1 MGSQEEFWRGDGVAD
16 FLLHRNPRNDT
27 RPSAC
32 FGLLLQPRL
41 KGLLRV
47 SEIASRI
54 EYVRGPARV
63 DRHVEEILCSVLS
76 REIEAVAKERE
87 RWEPADGSAAQAREG
102 LPRER
107 VEMLVQDQERM
118 FTMVATQL
126 WRRLGAMQFLE
137 RFPEVHDNLAGIICV
152 SLRSARPCRSSD
164 SPGRHR
170 SRHRP
175 EERR

>member
-27 RPSAC
+27 RPSTR
-32 FGLLLQPRL
+32 FRLLLQPRL

-47 SEIASRI
+47 SEVTSRV
-54 EYVRGPARV
+54 EDVRGPARV
-63 DRHVEEILCSVLS
+63 DRHVEEILGSVRR

-87 RWEPADGSAAQAREG
+87 RGEPADGSAAQAREG

-126 WRRLGAMQFLE
+126 WRRLGAVQFLE

-152 SLRSARPCRSSD
+152 SPRTSRPCRLRD

-175 EERR
+175 GERR